1 MAALAALALV
11 RSLVFASLTPPYQ
24 SSDEPWHL
32 DYARV
37 VGQGH
42 LPVTGRTQLDP
53 AIVVHAKQ
61 VSSDR
66 HVTLYG
72 ITNPPLSREAFQP
85 PLAYIVPGVGY
96 RLLGARGGLL
106 WFRAFDALLGV
117 VLVLVAYGAARRAF
131 PESPWAGPLAG
142 LTVACLPSVA
152 MVTSSA
158 SNDAAAGVLALAAL
172 AMAAGLARQGG
183 SIRRF
188 AVLGALVG
196 AAGLAKTTG
205 LAAAPPAVVAAVVA
219 PRAHRSAGARSS
231 RPYAIGAVAGAA
243 ALVMAPWVARN
254 LWVYGDLTG
263 TKAFVDSYPGSRIGG
278 LSLLLAGRPRLTG
291 AHRFWPELLRSAV
304 GVLRWSDLR
313 LPGWAYALA
322 GAGALAG
329 FAAVAAW
336 LRRAAPVN
344 RRAAA
349 VLLSALPFGV
359 VATAWFAL
367 TVDWQPQGRYLIP
380 GMLGAASVVGA
391 SCGWRGFA
399 VAGGALLALLGAG
412 IATTARTYGLP

>member
-172 AMAAGLARQGG
+172 AM
-183 SIRRF
+183 
-188 AVLGALVG
+188 